1 MVVSPWMM
9 SSTRDDLRRVIG
21 RLITS
26 SITLLIGVPSG
37 KNVT

>member
-1 MVVSPWMM
+1 MVDTPWMK
-9 SSTRDDLRRVIG
+9 SSTSDDLRRVIG

-37 KNVT
+37 KGDT